1 MAGFIGVPGWP
12 PKTCP
17 RPFSNVAPR
26 WDVCPLTRGNSNPG
40 GPMSLTVGGRGHV
53 EGGKTISRSA
63 PSAFNL
69 PPKPARSATG
79 GWVRE
84 VEDLPDFLVR

>member
-1 MAGFIGVPGWP
+1 
-12 PKTCP
+12 
-17 RPFSNVAPR
+17 
-26 WDVCPLTRGNSNPG
+26 
-40 GPMSLTVGGRGHV
+40 MSLTVGGRGHV

-84 VEDLPDFLVR
+84 VRD

>member
-1 MAGFIGVPGWP
+1 MGVPG
-12 PKTCP
+12 
-17 RPFSNVAPR
+17 SNPGGPIIFRRKIEGCQSNTAGGER
-26 WDVCPLTRGNSNPG
+26 GLGQGWVCGGQYPG

-69 PPKPARSATG
+69 PPKPARSANG

-84 VEDLPDFLVR
+84 VRD